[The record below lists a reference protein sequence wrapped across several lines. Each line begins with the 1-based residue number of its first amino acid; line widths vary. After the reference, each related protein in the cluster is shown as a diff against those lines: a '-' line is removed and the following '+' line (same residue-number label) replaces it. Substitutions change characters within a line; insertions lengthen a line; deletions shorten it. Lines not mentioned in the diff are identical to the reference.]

1 MFLAL
6 ASILALSLLAQP
18 APSRAILDCTDPL
31 GCVTIGPD
39 DPIHIAYALVTE
51 GPDAPLGID
60 ARNGVAI
67 AIDDVGGQILG
78 HAIRFDGV
86 DSGCNH
92 AGGLA
97 AGQALAAD
105 ASIVA
110 VVGTSCSAA
119 ARAAVPP
126 LSAAG
131 FVIVSPSN
139 TAPDLT
145 EPGGPNH
152 HPGYL
157 RTVHND
163 TIQGAGA
170 AQFAYE
176 QLAVARA
183 ATIDDDSPY
192 ATYLQRAFADQFIRL
207 GGTITAQETIDPG
220 QTDMSAV
227 LAAIAAGSPDLLY
240 LPVFAPAGGHI
251 ISQTRTTAGLENA
264 YLLGADSL
272 FTPDIV
278 PAAGA
283 SLEGFMVTTPD
294 LTQNSAEY
302 YEFFL
307 PAYRTR
313 FGEPTSPYHAHAYDA
328 FMLIKSAIQRVAVV
342 QGDGSMQ
349 IGRQALRTAMYNTRS
364 FPGLT
369 GDLTCSATGDC
380 ADPHFGVFRYHTGQF
395 PPEHIWPRTSASA
408 SPENGGEV
416 TSYDEDTTIQIPA
429 GAITATVVI
438 THRLAHGAPPAGNLT
453 GVGQQ
458 FALTATYSATSQPA
472 QMAPG
477 RTYTMTVRYTDAEQG
492 SAIESTLALY
502 YWNGA
507 EWVQE
512 SSSVAH
518 GDDNTVIASPGRF
531 GRWAVLG
538 ETKRVYLPL
547 LRKTLNGP

>member
-1 MFLAL
+1 
-6 ASILALSLLAQP
+6 
-18 APSRAILDCTDPL
+18 
-31 GCVTIGPD
+31 VTLGPD
-39 DPIHIAYALVTE
+39 DRIHIAYALVTE
-51 GPDAPLGID
+51 GPDSSLGID
-60 ARNGVAI
+60 SRNGVAI
-67 AIDDVGGQILG
+67 AIDDSGGQILG

-86 DSGCNH
+86 NSGCSY

-110 VVGTSCSAA
+110 VVGTSCSSA
-119 ARAAVPP
+119 ARAAVPL

-139 TAPDLT
+139 TAPSLT
-145 EPGGPNH
+145 EPSSPDNY
-152 HPGYL
+152 PGYL
-157 RTVHND
+157 RTAPND
-163 TIQGAGA
+163 KNQGAGA
-170 AQFAYE
+170 AQYASR
-176 QLAVARA
+176 QLGVTRA
-183 ATIDDDSPY
+183 ATIHDGSPY
-192 ATYLQRAFADQFIRL
+192 ADNLQQTFSDELIRL

-227 LAAIAAGSPDLLY
+227 LATIAADSPDLLY

-251 ISQTRTTAGLENA
+251 ISQTRTTAGLESA

-307 PAYRTR
+307 PAYRAR
-313 FGEPTSPYHAHAYDA
+313 FGEPTSLFHAYAYDA

-349 IGRQALRTAMYNTRS
+349 IGRQALRTAMYNTRN

-380 ADPHFGVFRYHTGQF
+380 ADPHIGVFRYEAGQF

-408 SPENGGEV
+408 SHENGGEV

-458 FALTATYSATSQPA
+458 FAVTATYSATGQPA

-507 EWVQE
+507 EWVE
-512 SSSVAH
+512 EPSSVAH

-531 GRWAVLG
+531 GRWTVLG